1 MEEENKRYGKK
12 REVPIWERTLLTV
25 NQAADLTGIG
35 TTRLRHIAAT
45 PRTDLVVWVGSR
57 MMFKRKKL
65 EEYLENS
72 VSL

>member
-1 MEEENKRYGKK
+1 MEEERKSYGRK

>member
-1 MEEENKRYGKK
+1 MDEEKKWYGKK

-25 NQAADLTGIG
+25 NQASDLTGIG

-45 PRTDLVVWVGSR
+45 PRTDLVVWIGSR

-72 VSL
+72 ESL

>member
-1 MEEENKRYGKK
+1 MEEERKSYGRK

-45 PRTDLVVWVGSR
+45 PRTDLVVWVGPR

-65 EEYLENS
+65 EEYLENT
-72 VSL
+72 VSI

>member
-1 MEEENKRYGKK
+1 MDEEKKWYGKK

-25 NQAADLTGIG
+25 NQASDLTGIG
-35 TTRLRHIAAT
+35 TTKLRHIAAT
-45 PRTDLVVWVGSR
+45 PRTDLVVWIGSR

>member
-1 MEEENKRYGKK
+1 MDEEEKWYGRK

-35 TTRLRHIAAT
+35 TNRLRHIAAT
-45 PRTDLVVWVGSR
+45 PRTNLVVWVGSR

-65 EEYLENS
+65 EEYLENAETI
-72 VSL
+72 

>member
-1 MEEENKRYGKK
+1 MDEVKRGPRKK
-12 REVPIWERTLLTV
+12 HEVPIWERTLISV
-25 NQAADLTGIG
+25 YEAADLTGIG

-65 EEYLENS
+65 EEYLEKS
-72 VSL
+72 VSV

>member
-1 MEEENKRYGKK
+1 MEEERKSYGRK

-45 PRTDLVVWVGSR
+45 PRTELVVWVGSR

>member
-1 MEEENKRYGKK
+1 MEEERKSYGRK

-35 TTRLRHIAAT
+35 TNRLRHIAAT

>member
-1 MEEENKRYGKK
+1 MEEEGKSYGRK

>member
-1 MEEENKRYGKK
+1 MEEERKSYGRK

-65 EEYLENS
+65 EEYLENT
-72 VSL
+72 VSI

>member
-1 MEEENKRYGKK
+1 MDEEKKWYGKK

-35 TTRLRHIAAT
+35 VTRLRHIAAT